1 MTATGAATAVP
12 GARRLAGKRC
22 LITGG
27 SRGLGLALGLAFAR
41 QGARVA
47 FTYHRNVADA
57 EEAEARLT
65 AAMTDGSRD
74 GGDRAPLV
82 FRGSVADA
90 AHAQQVVKDVVAA
103 WGGVDIL
110 VNNAGINQI
119 LPIALL
125 EEQDWDTM
133 MAVSVKGAYLFSRA
147 VLKPMIR
154 ARGGHILTIGAFT
167 SERVLDASV
176 HYAAAKSALRGFTE
190 ALARE
195 VGRYAIKVNLLAPG
209 LLDVGLATML
219 PQHRLGE
226 YRRQAA
232 LGRLGTADELA
243 AMAVFVVSDENT
255 FMTGAKLA
263 VDGGL

>member
-1 MTATGAATAVP
+1 MTGPPVAS
-12 GARRLAGKRC
+12 RRLEDKRC

-47 FTYHRNVADA
+47 FTYHRNQADA
-57 EEAEARLT
+57 AEATARL
-65 AAMTDGSRD
+65 AEA
-74 GGDRAPLV
+74 GGGVAPRV
-82 FRGSVADA
+82 FQGSVADA
-90 AHAQQVVKDVVAA
+90 AHAPQVVKDVVAA
-103 WGGVDIL
+103 WGGVDVL